1 MTRKEAFETFH
12 KKRMCL
18 QVAMTGN
25 HGFHKDYAYS
35 DAQVAWNAW
44 NAACDWQKAQDIK
57 AVTNEYLVEPT
68 TQADDLAYDQ
78 AIFDAINAIRKEDTS
93 AR

>member
-18 QVAMTGN
+18 QVAMPGS

-44 NAACDWQKAQDIK
+44 NAACDWQKQYDANLIYTEGDKRYQP
-57 AVTNEYLVEPT
+57 YVERVEEEV
-68 TQADDLAYDQ
+68 
-78 AIFDAINAIRKEDTS
+78 RKIC
-93 AR
+93 AREILND

>member
-12 KKRMCL
+12 KKRMHL
-18 QVAMTGN
+18 QLAMPGS

-44 NAACDWQKAQDIK
+44 NAACDWQKAQDAALIYTK
-57 AVTNEYLVEPT
+57 GDKRYHPWGEHYE
-68 TQADDLAYDQ
+68 
-78 AIFDAINAIRKEDTS
+78 EDVREMCAGEIMCS
-93 AR
+93 

>member
-1 MTRKEAFETFH
+1 
-12 KKRMCL
+12 MCL

-44 NAACDWQKAQDIK
+44 NAACDWQKEKDEKEIK
-57 AVTNEYLVEPT
+57 RLQEYEWM
-68 TQADDLAYDQ
+68 Y
-78 AIFDAINAIRKEDTS
+78 KELQK
-93 AR
+93 

>member
-12 KKRMCL
+12 KKRMHL
-18 QVAMTGN
+18 QLAMPGS

-44 NAACDWQKAQDIK
+44 DAACDYGAQQMQNKIIDKLGSYDANKCAQIAASIPIEDI
-57 AVTNEYLVEPT
+57 
-68 TQADDLAYDQ
+68 
-78 AIFDAINAIRKEDTS
+78 
-93 AR
+93 